1 MTGIFLKS
9 GGFYANPSA
18 VFCKKSG
25 VYAAVQGVFCKSS
38 GTYGSNLLFSPAE
51 LFVGG
56 YAGAFYDA
64 SDIAS
69 LYQDSAGATAVTAAG
84 QVVGRISDKSG
95 NGLHAIQATAG
106 ARPAW
111 SADASGRM
119 SLSFDGV
126 DDMLQNATVNITAY
140 PVTVAIAVRYPA
152 PAASTSMVSLASSG
166 SADWRTIKASN
177 SGSSNVEIYERA
189 SGRNRAALVPVDS
202 GHVIIA
208 EWTASDVFSEIDG
221 EALAVNTTDY
231 ATFGSGVRIALGQD
245 RAGVGSFY
253 SGRIHAAVIINKSL
267 SAGEKAKLRQFLGAK
282 AGAPMLPFA
291 AIGDSFTEGV
301 SGANGVS
308 AYPYLVAASLRA
320 AGTNLRSLNCGI
332 GGHTSSQM
340 YSRISDMTASGVPTI
355 AAVYAGMNDTSYG
368 TTVSASP
375 SPTTSTFSVASG
387 LGAKFGT
394 ASAGGYI
401 KVNGV
406 QCKIASVS
414 TDAITLDSPLGFT
427 PVAGQAV
434 IHDTQKNIERMVA
447 YLQTAGCSKLL
458 VIGIHYWNMATGDT
472 TSTQHATVE
481 GLRTKEAAAAA
492 ASSVPYVDLYAL
504 MRQKI
509 VAGTVVQNDWSVWH
523 QGAADPHL
531 NVAGQLEVAA
541 HVLSAIQAQGW
552 G

>member
-1 MTGIFLKS
+1 MTGIFVKS
-9 GGFYANPSA
+9 GGFYANPAA
-18 VFCKKSG
+18 VFCKKDG
-25 VYAAVQGVFCKSS
+25 VYAAVQGVFCKSA
-38 GTYGSNLLFSPAE
+38 GIYGANTLFSPAS
-51 LFVGG
+51 LFAGG

-69 LYQDSAGATAVTAAG
+69 LYQDSAGTTAVTAAG
-84 QVVGRISDKSG
+84 QPVGRISDKSG
-95 NGLHAIQATAG
+95 NGLHAIQSTAG

-140 PVTVAIAVRYPA
+140 PLTVAIAVRFPA
-152 PAASTSMVSLASSG
+152 PAASASIVSLASSG
-166 SADWRTIKASN
+166 SADWRTIKALNGSN
-177 SGSSNVEIYERA
+177 NVEIYERA
-189 SGRNRAALVPVDS
+189 SGRSRAALVPADS

-245 RAGVGSFY
+245 RAGVGNLY
-253 SGRIHAAVIINKSL
+253 SGRIHAAVVINKSL
-267 SAGEKAKLRQFLGAK
+267 STEEKAKLRQFLGAK
-282 AGAPMLPFA
+282 ARAPMLPFA
-291 AIGDSFTEGV
+291 AIGDSFTEGII
-301 SGANGVS
+301 GANGVS

-320 AGTNLRSLNCGI
+320 AGTVLRSLNCGI

-368 TTVSASP
+368 TTVAASP

-472 TSTQHATVE
+472 TSTQHATLE
-481 GLRTKEAAAAA
+481 GLRTKAAAAAA

-523 QGAADPHL
+523 PGAADPHL
-531 NVAGQLEVAA
+531 TVAGQLEVAE

>member
-1 MTGIFLKS
+1 MTGIFVKS
-9 GGFYANPSA
+9 GGFYANPAA
-18 VFCKKSG
+18 VFCKKDG
-25 VYAAVQGVFCKSS
+25 VYAAVQGVFCKSA
-38 GTYGSNLLFSPAE
+38 GIYGANTLFSPAS
-51 LFVGG
+51 LFAGG

-69 LYQDSAGATAVTAAG
+69 LYQDSAGTTAVTAAG
-84 QVVGRISDKSG
+84 QPVGRISDKSG
-95 NGLHAIQATAG
+95 NGLHAIQSTAG

-140 PVTVAIAVRYPA
+140 PLTVAIAVRFPA
-152 PAASTSMVSLASSG
+152 PAASASIVSLASSG

-177 SGSSNVEIYERA
+177 GSNNVEIYERA
-189 SGRNRAALVPVDS
+189 SGRNRGALVPADS

-221 EALAVNTTDY
+221 EQLGVNTTDY

-245 RAGVGSFY
+245 RAGVGSLY
-253 SGRIHAAVIINKSL
+253 SGRIHAAVVINKSL
-267 SAGEKAKLRQFLGAK
+267 STEEKAKLRQFLGAK

-320 AGTNLRSLNCGI
+320 AGTVLRSLNCGI

-368 TTVSASP
+368 TTVAASP

-472 TSTQHATVE
+472 TSTQNATAE

-531 NVAGQLEVAA
+531 TVAGQLEVAA